1 MTGLEILNEL
11 SREGYIVKLGE
22 DNYVK
27 SNKLSRELDSKP
39 DKPKEVKTVIIT
51 ETPETLLKK
60 FIADC
65 RIPFRAKTHTGAFY
79 QLAAMSD
86 YAKKYFF
93 MIMNEKRYKYKDMVV
108 ATSKYYNNGK
118 MSRVTLTNY
127 FKQGVFEQLMNEFLS
142 NSVKEH
148 IVPETQQNNDG
159 RISL

>member
-11 SREGYIVKLGE
+11 AREGYIVKLGE

-39 DKPKEVKTVIIT
+39 LTPKEATKVIMT
-51 ETPETLLKK
+51 ETPETLLKR

-93 MIMNEKRYKYKDMVV
+93 KVLNEKKYKYEDMVT
-108 ATSKYYNNGK
+108 ATRKYYNNGK
-118 MSRVTLTNY
+118 MSRVTLTNF
-127 FKQGVFEQLMNEFLS
+127 FKQGVFDQLMNEFLS
-142 NSVKEH
+142 NSAKEH
-148 IVPETQQNNDG
+148 TVPETQQNTEG
-159 RISL
+159 RVSL